1 MELAARTPSLRQALG
16 FESRASFTG
25 SIGAFANM
33 RNDLAH
39 GGTLLDG
46 STPGAAIDRFA
57 RVRAFAEQVWDLVE
71 ELHEKWD
78 LYVATEL
85 QTADDRALTG
95 PQDDDLPEGTK
106 TLHVLTAWNPGSITR
121 SLDENRA
128 ANEELRGLLQRH
140 GHDPAAGIGC

>member
-1 MELAARTPSLRQALG
+1 MIRLPPRSTRTDTLFPYTTLFRLAARTPSLRQALG

-71 ELHEKWD
+71 EQPERWGMYL
-78 LYVATEL
+78 ATEL
-85 QTADDRALTG
+85 ETADR
-95 PQDDDLPEGTK
+95 K
-106 TLHVLTAWNPGSITR
+106 
-121 SLDENRA
+121 SL
-128 ANEELRGLLQRH
+128 G
-140 GHDPAAGIGC
+140 